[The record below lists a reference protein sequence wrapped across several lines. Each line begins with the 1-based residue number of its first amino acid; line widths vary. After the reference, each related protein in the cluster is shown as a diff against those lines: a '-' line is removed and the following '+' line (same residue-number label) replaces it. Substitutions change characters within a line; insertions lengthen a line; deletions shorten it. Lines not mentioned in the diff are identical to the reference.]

1 MRGLKTTSPG
11 DSVEFCQ
18 GKAFSVNRH
27 FDIELQGLKERVT
40 AMGHMVEEQLDGA
53 MKALEDKDVEKARDI
68 IGRDHQVNALEVGI
82 DEDCIRMI
90 ALHQPEARDLRFIIT
105 AMKIITDLE
114 RMSDLAANVCERV
127 VELKD
132 ELPVTIPPPIYTMA
146 EIGRDMLRNALDAFV
161 TKNTSEALA
170 VCREDERVNV
180 IYRDLVRSM
189 VQEVSRDPGKTSPVI
204 RLLFVGRSLERF
216 ADHATNVAEI
226 IVYLVEG
233 KVIRHI
239 V

>member
-1 MRGLKTTSPG
+1 M
-11 DSVEFCQ
+11 VY
-18 GKAFSVNRH
+18 RH
-27 FDIELQGLKERVT
+27 FDVELEQLKERVT
-40 AMGHMVEEQLDGA
+40 AMGNMVEAQLEGA
-53 MKALEDKDVEKARDI
+53 MQSLLSRDVEKANDI
-68 IGRDHQVNALEVGI
+68 ISKDHQVNAMEVGI

-114 RMSDLAANVCERV
+114 RMSDLAANICERV

-132 ELPVTIPPPIYTMA
+132 EPPVPIPPAISAMA
-146 EIGRDMLRNALDAFV
+146 EISREMLRAALDAFV
-161 TKNTSEALA
+161 SKNTAEALR

-180 IYRDLVRSM
+180 IYRELVRSI
-189 VQEVSRDPGKTSPVI
+189 VQDLSRDPERISPVI
-204 RLLFVGRSLERF
+204 RLLFVSRSLERF

-233 KVIRHI
+233 KVIRHL

>member
-1 MRGLKTTSPG
+1 MRGLKIILPDDSG
-11 DSVEFCQ
+11 DSRER
-18 GKAFSVNRH
+18 KAFLVNRH
-27 FDIELQGLKERVT
+27 FDVELQELKERVT

-53 MKALEDKDVEKARDI
+53 MKALTDRDAEKARDI
-68 IGRDHQVNALEVGI
+68 IGRDHQVNAMEVGI

-132 ELPVTIPPPIYTMA
+132 EQPISIPPAIYSMA
-146 EIGRDMLRNALDAFV
+146 EIGRDMLRKALDAFV
-161 TKNTSEALA
+161 MKNTSEALA
-170 VCREDERVNV
+170 VCQEDERVNV

>member
-1 MRGLKTTSPG
+1 MY
-11 DSVEFCQ
+11 
-18 GKAFSVNRH
+18 RH
-27 FDIELQGLKERVT
+27 FDVELEQLKERVI
-40 AMGHMVEEQLDGA
+40 AMGHMVEEQLEGA
-53 MKALEDKDVEKARDI
+53 MQSLAGRDVEKANGI
-68 IGRDHQVNALEVGI
+68 ISRDHQVNAMEVGI
-82 DEDCIRMI
+82 DEECIRMI

-114 RMSDLAANVCERV
+114 RMGDLAANICERV

-132 ELPVTIPPPIYTMA
+132 EPVVPIPQGIHAMA
-146 EIGRDMLRNALDAFV
+146 EISREMLRAALDAFV
-161 TKNTSEALA
+161 SKNTTEALR

-180 IYRDLVRSM
+180 IYRELVRSI
-189 VQEVSRDPGKTSPVI
+189 VQDLSRDPARISPVI
-204 RLLFVGRSLERF
+204 RLLFVSRSLERF

-233 KVIRHI
+233 KVIRHL

>member
-1 MRGLKTTSPG
+1 M
-11 DSVEFCQ
+11 VY
-18 GKAFSVNRH
+18 RH
-27 FDIELQGLKERVT
+27 FDVELEQLKERVT
-40 AMGHMVEEQLDGA
+40 AMGHMVEEQLEGA
-53 MKALEDKDVEKARDI
+53 MQSLASRDVEKANAI
-68 IGRDHQVNALEVGI
+68 IARDHQVNAMEVGI
-82 DEDCIRMI
+82 DEECIRMI

-114 RMSDLAANVCERV
+114 RMSDLAANICERV

-132 ELPVTIPPPIYTMA
+132 EPPVPIPQAINAMA
-146 EIGRDMLRNALDAFV
+146 EISREMLRAALDAFV
-161 TKNTSEALA
+161 SKNTTEALR

-180 IYRDLVRSM
+180 IYRELVRSI
-189 VQEVSRDPGKTSPVI
+189 VQDLSRDPDRISPVI
-204 RLLFVGRSLERF
+204 RLLFVSRSLERF

-233 KVIRHI
+233 KVIRHL